1 MTIKLLI
8 ILIIIAAL
16 VWAVLKCSH
25 LVYPVITFEPGK
37 KVFVFMDNK
46 FNRTATISKNM
57 AAGVIIYDQFML
69 PINYRGKFYAIGYLD
84 GGHKLIY
91 TTKRSHIILAVYAE
105 FARKLI
111 GCQDYE
117 DPTVEQTLADAMD
130 KDMED
135 TDDGSN

>member
-8 ILIIIAAL
+8 ILIIAAL

-46 FNRTATISKNM
+46 FNRTATITKNM
-57 AAGVIIYDQFML
+57 AAGVIIYEQFML
-69 PINYRGKFYAIGYLD
+69 PINYRGKFYAVGYLD
-84 GGHKLIY
+84 GRHKLIY
-91 TTKRSHIILAVYAE
+91 ITKKRYIILAIYAE
-105 FARKLI
+105 LARKLI
-111 GCQDYE
+111 GCPDYE
-117 DPTVEQTLADAMD
+117 DPTIEQTLADAMD